1 MAETT
6 KPERGALEE
15 FRSEAVAWWGQMP
28 NKPVFCALLAAWAM
42 LFHFLGNSVFGYI
55 ETASLFRWMAHI
67 FSTSPDDE
75 HGGLIPFV
83 VLGILWWKRHELMA
97 LPKQM
102 WMPGIALIAAGLVI
116 HVLGYLVQFPQ
127 VSIVGF
133 FVGLYGLTGFVW
145 GPQWLRA
152 TFFPM
157 ILFVFCVPLGTMGEF
172 LTFPLRI
179 LVTKLAVGTANYG
192 LGIDVIRDGSQ
203 IFDAQR
209 TFQYDV
215 APACSGIRS
224 LMSLLA
230 LTTVYGFITFQ
241 SLWKRLLMVVMA
253 VPLAV
258 AGNVVRITGVI
269 IAGEAFGHDA
279 GAFVEQKLGFVTF
292 AVAIGCTLLLGFL
305 LREAR
310 QPKLEGTVS

>member
-15 FRSEAVAWWGQMP
+15 FRSEAVDWWGQMP